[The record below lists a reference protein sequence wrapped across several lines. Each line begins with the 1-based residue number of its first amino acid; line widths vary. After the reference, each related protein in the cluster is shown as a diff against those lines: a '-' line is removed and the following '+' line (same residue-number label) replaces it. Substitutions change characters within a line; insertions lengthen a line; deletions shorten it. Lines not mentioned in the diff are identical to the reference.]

1 MTDGIE
7 DAGKVV
13 QFADYAGYGDPLI
26 DVLPGQ
32 SVPVE
37 VLVSSINFLADS
49 LVDLQGRL
57 HILEARLQEKSKE
70 EAIDIQIHR
79 AIQLRKAGIVTR
91 DEARASIGLPP
102 AVFKSSSPEGKQE
115 PPKGNSPEVE
125 DEPAEPDNDSEA
137 SV

>member
-13 QFADYAGYGDPLI
+13 QFADYAGYGEPLI

-37 VLVSSINFLADS
+37 VIVSSINFLAHCLSDA
-49 LVDLQGRL
+49 QNKIIRL
-57 HILEARLQEKSKE
+57 EQTIQANSKE
-70 EAIDIQIHR
+70 DAFDSQVHR
-79 AIQLRKAGIVTR
+79 AISLRHAGIINR
-91 DEARASIGLPP
+91 EEARVAIGLPP
-102 AVFKSSSPEGKQE
+102 TSIKNSPPAGKQE